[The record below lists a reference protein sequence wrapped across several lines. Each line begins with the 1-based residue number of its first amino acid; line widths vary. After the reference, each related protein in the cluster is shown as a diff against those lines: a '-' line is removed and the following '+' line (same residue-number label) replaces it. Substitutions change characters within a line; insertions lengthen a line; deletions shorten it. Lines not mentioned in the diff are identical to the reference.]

1 MAFVIVLGLQVS
13 ELESQSSQANAI
25 KCQKTEL
32 NKTIEELE
40 ATLKTKEEVHTY
52 I

>member
-40 ATLKTKEEVHTY
+40 ATLKTKEEVHAC